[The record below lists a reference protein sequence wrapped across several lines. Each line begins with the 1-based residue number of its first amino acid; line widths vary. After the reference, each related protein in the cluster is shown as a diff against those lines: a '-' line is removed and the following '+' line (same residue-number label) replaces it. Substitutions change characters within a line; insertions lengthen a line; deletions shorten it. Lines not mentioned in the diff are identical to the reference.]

1 MFCCDQPADAQPAAL
16 TELLAANRYELTV
29 QNGEMDGPGAAFLK
43 REISAAQF
51 VAIGEE
57 HGTREVPQF
66 VWAAC
71 RAMAQGG
78 LDAMAIEAG
87 PLVTAKLAQWVSGND
102 GRSNLLG
109 FEQRYPDSIA
119 FFYWRDEFELL
130 AHCNRATAPKT
141 LHFWG
146 LDQEFLGSPQFI
158 LERILATRP
167 GVQAAL
173 IAQRLQALCALAT
186 QRGMASGN
194 WQDACMLQLSPADLA
209 RLKTAV
215 ERTKNR
221 RAQELTAA
229 LIKTAE
235 VYSLHEGG
243 HAYHANRERSQ
254 LLKHNFLEDYQQ
266 FRSATGKPP
275 RVLLKFGANH
285 LFKGFDETNIND
297 LGNFVAEFAD
307 GLGVTSL
314 HIEVLGIRG
323 EVAAKFGPGQ
333 PDRAVEQETAPG
345 AFAALYA
352 AAYPHRWTVL
362 DLRPLRS
369 EFAHLG
375 QVDREVE
382 RLILG
387 YDLLVLVPEVTAQA
401 AIQ

>member
-1 MFCCDQPADAQPAAL
+1 
-16 TELLAANRYELTV
+16 
-29 QNGEMDGPGAAFLK
+29 
-43 REISAAQF
+43 
-51 VAIGEE
+51 
-57 HGTREVPQF
+57 
-66 VWAAC
+66 
-71 RAMAQGG
+71 
-78 LDAMAIEAG
+78 
-87 PLVTAKLAQWVSGND
+87 
-102 GRSNLLG
+102 
-109 FEQRYPDSIA
+109 
-119 FFYWRDEFELL
+119 
-130 AHCNRATAPKT
+130 
-141 LHFWG
+141 
-146 LDQEFLGSPQFI
+146 
-158 LERILATRP
+158 
-167 GVQAAL
+167 VQAAL

-229 LIKTAE
+229 LIKTAQ

-243 HAYHANRERSQ
+243 HAYDANRERAQ

-275 RVLLKFGANH
+275 RVLLKFGTNH

-333 PDRAVEQETAPG
+333 PDRAVEQETAAG

-369 EFAHLG
+369 EFAQLG